1 VHRTHVSQRQYL
13 SRILPNPFNLFISDD
28 SSFASYN
35 ISMETQARFLTL
47 ADVEPA
53 AQVIAQAFM
62 DDPLIV
68 FVLPRRRSR
77 LKALLAFFRTYGEV
91 SIQNGR
97 GYGVGEPLQGVA
109 YWKSPSQG
117 NISLPLKSLKL
128 FIPLLFTTYP
138 AGYLKAK
145 PVFRQIDAL
154 HARHAPEPH
163 FYLDNIGVLAE
174 ARGQGAAS
182 RLIRPVLEKADAE
195 GAPAYTDTA
204 TRSNVP
210 VYEHFGF
217 ECVEESPVEGTG
229 LTIWALK
236 REPNGNR

>member
-1 VHRTHVSQRQYL
+1 
-13 SRILPNPFNLFISDD
+13 
-28 SSFASYN
+28 
-35 ISMETQARFLTL
+35 METPARLL
-47 ADVEPA
+47 SLSDVEAA

-62 DDPLIV
+62 DDPLIA

-77 LKALLAFFRTYGEV
+77 LKALLAFFRAYGEV

-109 YWKSPSQG
+109 YWKAPSQG
-117 NISLPLKSLKL
+117 DISLPLRSLKI
-128 FIPLLFTTYP
+128 FIPLVFTSYLG
-138 AGYLKAK
+138 GYLKAK

-154 HARHAPEPH
+154 HAKHAPEAH
-163 FYLDNIGVLAE
+163 YYLDNIGVLAE

-182 RLIRPVLEKADAE
+182 RLIRPFLEKADAE

-210 VYEHFGF
+210 LYVHFGF

-236 REPNGNR
+236 RAPRRKE

>member
-1 VHRTHVSQRQYL
+1 M
-13 SRILPNPFNLFISDD
+13 PNPFNPFTSDD
-28 SSFASYN
+28 SSIASYN
-35 ISMETQARFLTL
+35 ISMESQARLLTL

-62 DDPLIV
+62 DDPLIA
-68 FVLPRRRSR
+68 FVLPRRKSR
-77 LKALLAFFRTYGEV
+77 LKALLAFFRVYGEI
-91 SIQNGR
+91 SIRNGR

-117 NISLPLKSLKL
+117 NISLPLKSLKI

-138 AGYLKAK
+138 VGYFRAK
-145 PVFRQIDAL
+145 PAFRQLDAL
-154 HARHAPEPH
+154 HAKHAQEQH
-163 FYLDNIGVLAE
+163 YYLDNIGVLAE
-174 ARGQGAAS
+174 ARTQGLAS
-182 RLIRPVLEKADAE
+182 RLIQPVLEKVDAE
-195 GAPAYTDTA
+195 GAAAYTDTFTQA
-204 TRSNVP
+204 NVP